1 MRLTALDGPGRGPPA
16 RARCEGRRG
25 PRRATRPLPRWP
37 GASFSPRT
45 GSDAWR
51 TGPGRAPRLSK
62 GWGRAP
68 PSSLVGIRANLA
80 AKRIVPAPTL
90 GAFPRD
96 GAYWCASLE
105 AARIGSLHFIL
116 PYTPSDQMGSSF
128 PIGPFAPRLS
138 AQALSRGDLWRGLHE
153 QAYMVG

>member
-1 MRLTALDGPGRGPPA
+1 MRLTALDGPGRGAPA
-16 RARCEGRRG
+16 RARGEGRRG

-51 TGPGRAPRLSK
+51 TGPGRALRLSK

-80 AKRIVPAPTL
+80 AKRIVPAPIL
-90 GAFPRD
+90 EAFSRD
-96 GAYWCASLE
+96 GAYHPAGGE
-105 AARIGSLHFIL
+105 GREDGF
-116 PYTPSDQMGSSF
+116 
-128 PIGPFAPRLS
+128 
-138 AQALSRGDLWRGLHE
+138 
-153 QAYMVG
+153 